1 MAALTV
7 KWSDIALQRIY
18 EIADFIAKDAP
29 QAAAKWIETLFE
41 QEKNLR
47 QLPFIGRMV
56 PEVKKENVREILIG
70 NYRLIYKIVE
80 KEIWILTVKN
90 QREKILDEL

>member
-1 MAALTV
+1 MAVLTV

-29 QAAAKWIETLFE
+29 QASSKWIETLFE